1 MEEYKRVFENMV
13 LKRIFGPKTD
23 MKVKKGVL
31 LCKYCYDDE
40 IRRWMVHLARMGL
53 MRNAYAVRKSGSPN
67 ARKKLGR
74 PVRRRED
81 NIKINLKNGWKCVY
95 WIHLAHDGD
104 GRDFMKTR
112 MVPRVPQ

>member
-1 MEEYKRVFENMV
+1 MV

-31 LCKYCYDDE
+31 LCKYCYDDQ

-53 MRNAYAVRKSGSPN
+53 MRNAYAILVGKSECKKKVR
-67 ARKKLGR
+67 R
-74 PVRRRED
+74 PVRRNEL
-81 NIKINLKNGWKCVY
+81 KKNGWKCVD